1 MHDGWGSDAREEEIC
16 GLTSL
21 SQARAQHF
29 RLVAGGGVG
38 GHSSHVCAFLSEQT
52 PWEAEMVC
60 TPDVSILMP
69 KEA

>member
-1 MHDGWGSDAREEEIC
+1 MHDGRGSDAWEEAIS
-16 GLTSL
+16 GFTSL
-21 SQARAQHF
+21 SLARAQHF

-38 GHSSHVCAFLSEQT
+38 GRSSHVRAFVSEQT
-52 PWEAEMVC
+52 PWEAETVC